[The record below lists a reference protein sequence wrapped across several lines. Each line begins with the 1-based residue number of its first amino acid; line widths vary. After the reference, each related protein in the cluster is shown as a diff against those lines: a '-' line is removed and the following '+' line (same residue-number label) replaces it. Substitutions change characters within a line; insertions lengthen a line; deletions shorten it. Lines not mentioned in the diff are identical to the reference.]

1 MITVRNLTRFYDTFP
16 AVDDVSFEVGKGQ
29 IWGLLGPN
37 GAGKTTLM
45 KILTGYH
52 FPSEGLAE
60 IQGMDIVHK
69 TTEVQ
74 ALVGYLPEMA
84 PLYKEMTVQEYLGFI
99 ADVRGISEYDRR
111 TIIENTAKEC
121 GVFEVLGKGIA
132 TLSKGYR
139 QRVGLAQAILHD
151 PDILILDE
159 PTTGLDPNQ
168 ILEFRELIKRI
179 GASKTVIL
187 STHILQEV
195 EAICD
200 HLMIMNQGKI
210 LASGPIGEVSRSLQG
225 DAVYHLRLSGGN
237 KASYL
242 KKLSALPG
250 LLGEPEVAREEPLE
264 ISVALDS
271 QNDPGEV
278 IFDWAV
284 SQGYKLLA
292 LVPVKYSLQ
301 ELFTRLTKEQ

>member
-1 MITVRNLTRFYDTFP
+1 MISVRNLTRFYDTFP
-16 AVDDVSFEVGKGQ
+16 AVDDVTFEVGKGQ

-45 KILTGYH
+45 KILTGFH
-52 FPSEGLAE
+52 FPSAGEAQIG
-60 IQGMDIVHK
+60 GMDVVHD
-69 TTEVQ
+69 TTGVQ
-74 ALVGYLPEMA
+74 SIVGYLPEMA
-84 PLYKEMTVQEYLGFI
+84 PLYKEMSVLEYLGFI
-99 ADVRGISEYDRR
+99 ADVRGITQEERGGR
-111 TIIENTAKEC
+111 IETTAKEC
-121 GVFEVLGKGIA
+121 GIADVLGKSIS

-179 GASKTVIL
+179 GSSKTVIL

-210 LASGPIGEVSRSLQG
+210 LASGAVGEVTRSLQG
-225 DAVYHLRLSGGN
+225 GSVLRLRLAGGQ
-237 KASYL
+237 KQSIS
-242 KKLSALPG
+242 KKWPG
-250 LLGEPEVAREEPLE
+250 FLDWCRSLLCIRK
-264 ISVALDS
+264 IH
-271 QNDPGEV
+271 
-278 IFDWAV
+278 
-284 SQGYKLLA
+284 
-292 LVPVKYSLQ
+292 
-301 ELFTRLTKEQ
+301 